1 MIYKIIKNLILQMKN
16 SYRNNNSKLI
26 VNYNEKIITAINF
39 LFKEGL
45 ISGFDIYLKKNKLF
59 IIIHLKIN
67 TTVAFYKRIAMT
79 KQSKLLT
86 SKNVNFI
93 TKNYNIIALNKNNKN
108 LAELKIFDARLS
120 TAQLLCFLR

>member
-79 KQSKLLT
+79 KQSKFLT

-120 TAQLLCFLR
+120 TVQLLCFLR

>member
-67 TTVAFYKRIAMT
+67 TTVAYYKRIAMT

>member
-67 TTVAFYKRIAMT
+67 TTVAFYKQIAMT

-120 TAQLLCFLR
+120 TVQLLCFLR

>member
-67 TTVAFYKRIAMT
+67 TTVAYYKRIAMT

-120 TAQLLCFLR
+120 TVQLLCFLR

>member
-1 MIYKIIKNLILQMKN
+1 MIYKVIKNLILQMKN

-120 TAQLLCFLR
+120 TVQLLCFLR

>member
-67 TTVAFYKRIAMT
+67 TTVAFYKRIAIT

>member
-26 VNYNEKIITAINF
+26 VNYNEKIITALNF

-120 TAQLLCFLR
+120 TVQLLCFLR

>member
-1 MIYKIIKNLILQMKN
+1 MDTIIL
-16 SYRNNNSKLI
+16 
-26 VNYNEKIITAINF
+26 
-39 LFKEGL
+39 
-45 ISGFDIYLKKNKLF
+45 YLKKNKLF

-120 TAQLLCFLR
+120 TVQLLCFLR